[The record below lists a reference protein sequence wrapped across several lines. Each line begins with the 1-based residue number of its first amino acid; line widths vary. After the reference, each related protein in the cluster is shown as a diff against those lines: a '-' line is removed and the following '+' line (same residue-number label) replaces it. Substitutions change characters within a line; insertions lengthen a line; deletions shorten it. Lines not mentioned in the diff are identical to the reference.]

1 MLRYCISTVVRA
13 AGDDMK
19 DGGVLLDNLE
29 IDEDMIDTEF
39 EDLAKLY
46 SDQIINFCD
55 FSQFVLACGEHL
67 HPCYRDNVIEVK
79 ISLFILDTLH
89 FNFLILIV

>member
-1 MLRYCISTVVRA
+1 
-13 AGDDMK
+13 MK

-29 IDEDMIDTEF
+29 IDDDMVDTEF

-67 HPCYRDNVIEVK
+67 HPCYRDNVIEVR

>member
-1 MLRYCISTVVRA
+1 M
-13 AGDDMK
+13 
-19 DGGVLLDNLE
+19 LLDNLE

-46 SDQIINFCD
+46 SGQIINFCD

-67 HPCYRDNVIEVK
+67 HPCYRDNVIEVNVLLNSGRGLK
-79 ISLFILDTLH
+79 NLGVLCFTPVTTARPTKSWS
-89 FNFLILIV
+89 